1 MTRDD
6 DASPLVGKAFAA
18 RVLAALGLAAGVTVA
33 VLVAW
38 RAHQVLFVSFLGVLF
53 AIFLDGVAELLA
65 RVVPLRKRALLRGL
79 LVLALGALVL
89 VGVLWGPDL
98 ARGFVDLARS
108 LPRALDGVRQG
119 LEQTSWGRTLARS
132 MPDAGALLS
141 TVEPS
146 RVAGL
151 FSSAAGGLA
160 GLFIV
165 LFVGVYVALDPH
177 RYVDHAVRVLPPARR
192 ARGAEVL
199 SALHHALQQWLLGR
213 FADMLVL
220 ASLTTVGLL
229 LLGVPFA
236 VPLGLTAGALA
247 FVPYVGPI
255 LSVIPAVLVATQADT
270 PNAALWVLGLYA
282 VVQFVE
288 SYLITPLIEQ
298 RAVDVPP
305 ALGLATQAV
314 LGLLAGAIG
323 VIVATPVL
331 VVIIVLVQSLWIEGG
346 LGEEVRVIGEPSRGD
361 EE

>member
-1 MTRDD
+1 
-6 DASPLVGKAFAA
+6 
-18 RVLAALGLAAGVTVA
+18 
-33 VLVAW
+33 
-38 RAHQVLFVSFLGVLF
+38 
-53 AIFLDGVAELLA
+53 
-65 RVVPLRKRALLRGL
+65 
-79 LVLALGALVL
+79 
-89 VGVLWGPDL
+89 
-98 ARGFVDLARS
+98 
-108 LPRALDGVRQG
+108 
-119 LEQTSWGRTLARS
+119 
-132 MPDAGALLS
+132 
-141 TVEPS
+141 
-146 RVAGL
+146 
-151 FSSAAGGLA
+151 
-160 GLFIV
+160 
-165 LFVGVYVALDPH
+165 
-177 RYVDHAVRVLPPARR
+177 RR

-305 ALGLATQAV
+305 
-314 LGLLAGAIG
+314 
-323 VIVATPVL
+323 
-331 VVIIVLVQSLWIEGG
+331 
-346 LGEEVRVIGEPSRGD
+346 
-361 EE
+361 